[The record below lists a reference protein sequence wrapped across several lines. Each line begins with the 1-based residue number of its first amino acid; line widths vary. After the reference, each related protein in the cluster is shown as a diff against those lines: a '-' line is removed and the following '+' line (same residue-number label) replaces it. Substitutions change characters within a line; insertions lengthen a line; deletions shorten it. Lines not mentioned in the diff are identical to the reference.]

1 MIKLQIW
8 AIRAENSTSS
18 FEQLIVA
25 AIKLMVFTKIKY
37 FREISLLFCLIYFRE
52 KMRNI
57 EKKFTKRFVRWIP
70 LNVNQHKIIY
80 LIFIVYLPD
89 IST

>member
-37 FREISLLFCLIYFRE
+37 FREISLRFCLIYFRE
-52 KMRNI
+52 KNAKYR
-57 EKKFTKRFVRWIP
+57 EKVYETFCSLDPTKR
-70 LNVNQHKIIY
+70 K
-80 LIFIVYLPD
+80 
-89 IST
+89 ST

>member
-37 FREISLLFCLIYFRE
+37 FREISLRFCLIYFRE
-52 KMRNI
+52 KMRN
-57 EKKFTKRFVRWIP
+57 VRETIFLFRWKP
-70 LNVNQHKIIY
+70 Y
-80 LIFIVYLPD
+80 LRYKNGVI
-89 IST
+89 